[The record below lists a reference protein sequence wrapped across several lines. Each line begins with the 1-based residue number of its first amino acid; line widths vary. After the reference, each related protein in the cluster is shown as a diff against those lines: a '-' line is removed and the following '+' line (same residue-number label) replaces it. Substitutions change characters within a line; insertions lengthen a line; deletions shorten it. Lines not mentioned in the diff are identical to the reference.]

1 MIEKELENYIDR
13 HTQKECDVLSQ
24 LTRATHQRILRPR
37 MLSGNAQGQLLKM
50 LCKMLGARRVL
61 ELGTFTGYSAI
72 SMAQGMPKDG
82 ILHTIDNN
90 DEIAD
95 FTQEYI
101 EKAGLSDKIICHIGE
116 ACDIIKHLDEQW
128 DMIFIDADK
137 REYPQYYNLL
147 IDKLR
152 SGGIIAADD
161 VLWDGKVVD
170 PCVISNPD
178 AQTQGILDFNTM
190 VQNDE
195 RVENVLLPLR
205 HGLMLVRKK

>member
-1 MIEKELENYIDR
+1 MLQELEEYIDR
-13 HTQKECDVLSQ
+13 HTEKENEVLSR
-24 LTRATHQRILRPR
+24 LTRATHQKILRPR
-37 MLSGNAQGQLLKM
+37 MLSGNSQGQLLKM

-72 SMAQGMPKDG
+72 SMAEGMTEDG

-95 FTQEYI
+95 FTSSFIAE
-101 EKAGLSDKIICHIGE
+101 AGYQDKIICHIGD
-116 ACDIIKHLDEQW
+116 ALSIIETLDEEW

-152 SGGIIAADD
+152 PGGIIAADD
-161 VLWDGKVVD
+161 VLWDGKVIDCNV
-170 PCVISNPD
+170 VANPD
-178 AQTQGILDFNTM
+178 PQSKGILDFNTL
-190 VQNDE
+190 VQNDD